1 MSLTSGR
8 VDKLFQVGNQILKLR
23 DLDITLDY
31 IAWVQVSNGLK
42 ELLKSV
48 VVLLFLIE
56 VVCMLLRYLSHD
68 LWREV

>member
-1 MSLTSGR
+1 VSLTSGR

>member
-31 IAWVQVSNGLK
+31 IAWVQVSYGLK